1 MKSGFSIN
9 KECVTDKWKRL
20 AFSLVYEGVMR
31 EGVILKVDTNK
42 DVINLC
48 NKAHGEYNKELEQLR
63 ELQTAGEKGSKKKG
77 ASYLKSK
84 KQ

>member
-1 MKSGFSIN
+1 
-9 KECVTDKWKRL
+9 
-20 AFSLVYEGVMR
+20 MR

-42 DVINLC
+42 DIINLC